1 MDDFGNLQKTIDG
14 GYISSSASFSND
26 GDVSGHHGS
35 SLYSDVWV
43 IKLDSAFNIEW
54 QKSYEGTLSDWP
66 AGIRQNAEGNFYVF
80 AQSSSIDGDVPVNY
94 GEGDYWILKSIRSV
108 IFYGLRFMVVRATTL
123 RAIFKSHQMVVVY
136 WLEIADPTMVM
147 LAVCMD

>member
-1 MDDFGNLQKTIDG
+1 MKRNLFLLLNILFYLNNTFSQAPEIEWQKSLGGSMDDFGNLQKTIDG

-54 QKSYEGTLSDWP
+54 QKSYGEHYRIGQP
-66 AGIRQNAEGNFYVF
+66 A
-80 AQSSSIDGDVPVNY
+80 
-94 GEGDYWILKSIRSV
+94 
-108 IFYGLRFMVVRATTL
+108 
-123 RAIFKSHQMVVVY
+123 
-136 WLEIADPTMVM
+136 
-147 LAVCMD
+147 